1 MEVKDI
7 SKFSKKNWIDLI
19 LFFRPSVSVFSIVD
33 FGAAGHN
40 ARVTN
45 FGPFPCF
52 IGHGLSAAE
61 VEVVPK
67 PKVGANCCTHPLP
80 PSNQAAEQIVSKRA
94 STNYLY
100 WSGPRVAV
108 LFTACMAFS

>member
-1 MEVKDI
+1 MKVQQRK
-7 SKFSKKNWIDLI
+7 WIDLI
-19 LFFRPSVSVFSIVD
+19 LFFRPSVSVFSIVG

-52 IGHGLSAAE
+52 IGHGLAQRRWRLCRNRRLALIAA
-61 VEVVPK
+61 PTLSLHRS
-67 PKVGANCCTHPLP
+67 GR
-80 PSNQAAEQIVSKRA
+80 AAEQIVSKRA